1 MNNKILFLCV
11 NYNSYRELDNF
22 IESIIISAKNHNEEV
37 QIDVMIADNT
47 VDNNK
52 IMNFPC
58 YSCINIDFRPYHENL
73 GYMGAIMRLIKDK
86 GFDKVKDYD
95 YVVFSNVDLILDKT
109 FIKQLLSVPKN
120 KNIGWIA
127 PKILSK
133 SEKKDRNPKI
143 LKRPSKAHL
152 NKILIM
158 FRYPILYIL
167 YHNFIYRFRRK
178 QQKYIFKSE
187 IYAGHGSLMI
197 FSKAFIV
204 NNIDFRYPS
213 FLFGEELF
221 FAELNRLSNLKV
233 IYLPKI
239 KVFDID
245 HISTG
250 NLKKK
255 FYCKL
260 NKESIEKIIKLF
272 WNE

>member
-1 MNNKILFLCV
+1 MKNKLLFLCV
-11 NYNSYRELDNF
+11 NYNSYEELDNF
-22 IESIIISAKNHNEEV
+22 IKSIIVTTQNHNEET
-37 QIDVMIADNT
+37 QIDIMIADNT
-47 VDNNK
+47 VHNNK
-52 IMNFPC
+52 FMSFPNHNN
-58 YSCINIDFRPYHENL
+58 INIDFRPYHENL
-73 GYMGAIMRLIKDK
+73 GYMGGIMKLINDK
-86 GFDKVKDYD
+86 GIDRVKDYE

-120 KNIGWIA
+120 KKIGWIA
-127 PKILSK
+127 PKIFSK

-143 LKRPSKAHL
+143 LRRPSKAHL
-152 NKILIM
+152 NKLFIL

-167 YHNFIYRFRRK
+167 YHNFIYKFRRK
-178 QQKYIFKSE
+178 QQKHIFKSE

-204 NNIDFRYPS
+204 NNIDFRFPS

-233 IYLPKI
+233 IYVPEI

-245 HISTG
+245 HISTSS
-250 NLKKK
+250 LKRIH
-255 FYCKL
+255 YCKL
-260 NKESIEKIIKLF
+260 NKESLEKIINLF